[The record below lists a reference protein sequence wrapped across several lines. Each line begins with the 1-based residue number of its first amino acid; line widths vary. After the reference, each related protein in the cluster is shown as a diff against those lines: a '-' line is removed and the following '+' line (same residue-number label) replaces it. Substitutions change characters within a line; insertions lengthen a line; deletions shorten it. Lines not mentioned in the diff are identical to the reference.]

1 MSRPIVVV
9 ACMIGSS
16 VSWEPQQHPLLWH
29 SRAGG
34 ALYPSSRHTDVD
46 KAAII
51 MPDRI
56 YPGPK
61 RWDSGVGPVAEQVSR
76 TESEVVYC
84 SVGEDHRPATKLRPL
99 G

>member
-1 MSRPIVVV
+1 MALKPRVYPLGRI
-9 ACMIGSS
+9 AMNCIG
-16 VSWEPQQHPLLWH
+16 
-29 SRAGG
+29 G
-34 ALYPSSRHTDVD
+34 YPSSRHTDVD

-56 YPGPK
+56 DPGPK